1 MPSRG
6 RPFQR
11 GVSGN
16 PGGRPKVDPEVK
28 ALLDEMT
35 PEAIKTLGEIM
46 RNKKAQASARATAA
60 LGILRKTVPD
70 LSSQELKA
78 EIGSHVVRLPM
89 VAPTVEA
96 WLESIKPQ
104 TRERPLLKALDAT
117 QQPDPSE
124 PNG

>member
-1 MPSRG
+1 MSGRG
-6 RPFQR
+6 RPFQK

-28 ALLDEMT
+28 ALLDEMA

-78 EIGSHVVRLPM
+78 EIGSCVARLPM
-89 VAPTVEA
+89 VAPTAEA
-96 WLESIKPQ
+96 WLESVRPQ
-104 TRERPLLKALDAT
+104 TGERPLLKALST
-117 QQPDPSE
+117 TPQVEGLEPS
-124 PNG
+124 G

>member
-78 EIGSHVVRLPM
+78 EM
-89 VAPTVEA
+89 VAMLFGCQWWRPR
-96 WLESIKPQ
+96 LRPGSSLSSHRPESD
-104 TRERPLLKALDAT
+104 LF
-117 QQPDPSE
+117 
-124 PNG
+124 